1 MKSNRTDRNSPTRA
15 PWKSLEQLAES
26 WGLSRA
32 RTNLVVKAL
41 IRSGRMEE
49 RAACES
55 EPIDRQY
62 RLVGR

>member
-1 MKSNRTDRNSPTRA
+1 MKNKRTERTSPPRA
-15 PWKSLEQLAES
+15 PWKSLEQLAEF

-49 RAACES
+49 RATRES

-62 RLVGR
+62 RLVGG